1 MERARFRRLV
11 DEALD
16 SLPGKLLA
24 RIANVEI
31 VVESN
36 PTPEDLEQAG
46 LEPEDVLLGLYHG
59 IPLPDRSDGYS
70 FALPDKISIYQ
81 EPIESICASD
91 DEVREEVRITV
102 LHEIGHYF
110 GIGEERLGELGLG

>member
-1 MERARFRRLV
+1 MERERFRKLV

-16 SLPGKLLA
+16 SLPDRLRT
-24 RIANVEI
+24 RIANVEF
-31 VVESN
+31 VVESS
-36 PTPEDLEQAG
+36 PTPEDLALAG
-46 LEPEDVLLGLYHG
+46 LEPEDALLGLYHG

-91 DEVREEVRITV
+91 DEVREEVRVTV

-110 GIGEERLGELGLG
+110 GIGEERLGELGIG

>member
-1 MERARFRRLV
+1 MERDQFRSLV

-16 SLPGKLLA
+16 SLPERLRV
-24 RIANVEI
+24 RIANVEF

-36 PTPEDLEQAG
+36 PAPADLEHAG
-46 LEPEDVLLGLYHG
+46 MEPGDALLGLYHG

-91 DEVREEVRITV
+91 EEVREEVRITV